1 MCGVIEPGL
10 QRTCPLWISSR
21 STPLNRIPTL
31 SPASPESKS
40 FLNISTP
47 VQTDF
52 LVAVTPTIS
61 TSSPVLITPDSI
73 LPVATV
79 PLPEIE
85 KTSSTGIRK
94 GLSISLVG
102 WGINS
107 STAFINSIIEF
118 FPISSSLPSTA
129 ANADPLTIGVLSPGY
144 LYEVKSSLISS
155 STSSII
161 SLSSTW
167 STLFK

>member
-1 MCGVIEPGL
+1 MSDLSI
-10 QRTCPLWISSR
+10 
-21 STPLNRIPTL
+21 PLNKIPTL

-52 LVAVTPTIS
+52 LVSLIPTIS

-85 KTSSTGIRK
+85 NTSSTGIK
-94 GLSISLVG
+94 NGLSTSLAG
-102 WGINS
+102 CGICS
-107 STAFINSIIEF
+107 STAFINSKIEF
-118 FPISSSLPSTA
+118 FPISSSLFSTA
-129 ANADPLTIGVLSPGY
+129 AKAEPLTIGVLSPGY
-144 LYEVKSSLISS
+144 L
-155 STSSII
+155 
-161 SLSSTW
+161 
-167 STLFK
+167 